1 MQQNFQTTG
10 TLTGKVFKSL
20 TPENVKLTG
29 LSGQLGQMENDFEDM
44 KRAREEAKRQLERK
58 FDEVH
63 RYFKRKLLTLVKLK
77 KPRASSYNKE

>member
-10 TLTGKVFKSL
+10 TLTGKVFKPL
-20 TPENVKLTG
+20 TSENMKLTG
-29 LSGQLGQMENDFEDM
+29 LGGQLGQMENDFEDM

-63 RYFKRKLLTLVKLK
+63 R
-77 KPRASSYNKE
+77 

>member
-10 TLTGKVFKSL
+10 TLTGKVYKTL

-29 LSGQLGQMENDFEDM
+29 LGSQLSQMENDFEDM

-58 FDEVH
+58 FEEVH
-63 RYFKRKLLTLVKLK
+63 K
-77 KPRASSYNKE
+77 